1 MKKKIPV
8 IIISIIFSII
18 VWGTI
23 SLSGEFYSNIEVP
36 LKIVD
41 LPNGY
46 TVGTHLPSKVSLKLK
61 GEGWKLLSV
70 NIGKD
75 VMYDVSVKKRS
86 GEREIKLLDHITDNR
101 WIISDLEVMDITPVT
116 IDCMIEKKMSKKLPV
131 SADLNIDFKAGYGM
145 ASPIT
150 IEPDSVVVTGPG
162 SVLSKIE
169 SVQTEEI
176 KLSSLD
182 KRTIKNISFA
192 SLTGSSFDTKFVSI
206 TFDVQRIVDKQFD
219 DINIDVL
226 DVPPD
231 RDVVLLPNKIG
242 CSVRGGIDV
251 LGKLDNNDFKSFVYY
266 RDIVFDTLGTIVP
279 RIDLPVNTSL
289 IYIKPEHVRYI
300 IKRYR

>member
-8 IIISIIFSII
+8 IIISVIFSII

-23 SLSGEFYSNIEVP
+23 SLSGDYYSNVVVP

-41 LPNGY
+41 MPDGY
-46 TVGTHLPSKVSLKLK
+46 TVGTKLPSQVSLKLK
-61 GEGWKLLSV
+61 GEGWRLLSV

-75 VMYDVSVKKRS
+75 VMYDVSVNRQPGKK
-86 GEREIKLLDHITDNR
+86 ELKLLDHITDNR
-101 WIISDLEVMDITPVT
+101 WILSDLEVMDITPVK
-116 IDCMIEKKMSKKLPV
+116 IDCMIEKKISRKLPV
-131 SADLNIDFKAGYGM
+131 SADLNVDFKAGYGL

-150 IEPDSVVVTGPG
+150 IEPDSVIVTGPG
-162 SVLSKIE
+162 SVLNKIE
-169 SVQTEEI
+169 SVNTKEV

-192 SLTGSSFDTKFVSI
+192 SLTGSSFDTKFVAI
-206 TFDVQRIVDKQFD
+206 TFDVQRIVDKEFNN
-219 DINIDVL
+219 INIDVL

-231 RDVVLLPNKIG
+231 RDVVLLPNKVG
-242 CSVRGGIDV
+242 CSIRGGIDI
-251 LGKLDNNDFKSFVYY
+251 LGKLSSDDFKSFVYY

-279 RIDLPVNTSL
+279 RMDLPVNTSL

>member
-1 MKKKIPV
+1 MKKKIPL

-75 VMYDVSVKKRS
+75 VMYDVSVKKQS
-86 GEREIKLLDHITDNR
+86 GEKELKLIDHIADNR
-101 WIISDLEVMDITPVT
+101 WIISDLEVIDITPVK
-116 IDCMIEKKMSKKLPV
+116 IDCMIEKKIKRKLPV
-131 SADLNIDFKAGYGM
+131 SADLNLDFKAGFGL
-145 ASPIT
+145 ASPII
-150 IEPDSVVVTGPG
+150 IEPDSVYVTGPG

-169 SVQTEEI
+169 SVKTNLV

-182 KRTIKNISFA
+182 KRTIKNISFS

-206 TFDVQRIVDKQFD
+206 TFDVQRIVDNQFN
-219 DINIDVL
+219 DINIEVL

-251 LGKLDNNDFKSFVYY
+251 LGKLDSKDFKSFVYY

-279 RIDLPVNTSL
+279 RLDLPANTSL